1 MTAPANTAYQANFK
15 TPSGA
20 LLNIY
25 ASDGGEFTE
34 LLDAFEQFIPKISA
48 IESLLSGA
56 SVVAASGTLAPPAQ
70 QTYAAPPAAAA
81 PAAGNVPLCECGE
94 PCKVVPAGV
103 AKATGKPYRSFA
115 ACARPRESQCGTRI
129 TL

>member
-15 TPSGA
+15 TPNGA

-25 ASDGGEFTE
+25 AADGGEFTE
-34 LLDAFEQFIPKISA
+34 LLDAFESYIPKIAA

-56 SVVAASGTLAPPAQ
+56 GVVAASGTLAPPAQ
-70 QTYAAPPAAAA
+70 QTYAAPAPTAA
-81 PAAGNVPLCECGE
+81 PVGNVPLCEHGE

-115 ACARPRESQCGTRI
+115 ACARPREAQCGTRV